1 MAVSLVPRVPYIFP
15 VENGQFVS
23 GSTSD
28 IMKTI
33 ENVGYYK
40 TIELKLLKHI
50 SKYVS
55 QLRVYLR
62 GGSAGKYVNRHL
74 TRTRLGS
81 SKTCLPAPPPP

>member
-50 SKYVS
+50 S
-55 QLRVYLR
+55 
-62 GGSAGKYVNRHL
+62 
-74 TRTRLGS
+74 
-81 SKTCLPAPPPP
+81 